1 MRTNLQVPFAEKDEA
16 KRLGA
21 RWDATKRVWYVQ
33 NMTDPSAF
41 KRWLPEHE
49 SPAPAPAGVTASK
62 SAGTAATLRT
72 GPRFFE
78 LSCDCL
84 PWIGCAACLREV
96 EARGWQ
102 APA

>member
-33 NMTDPSAF
+33 NMTDPAVF

-49 SPAPAPAGVTASK
+49 SPAPARAGVTAPKPAS
-62 SAGTAATLRT
+62 TASTVRT
-72 GPRFFE
+72 GSRFFE
-78 LSCDCL
+78 FPCDCL
-84 PWIGCAACLREV
+84 PWIGCAACRREV

-102 APA
+102 GPA